1 MRASFSGRAWAPDS
15 QTPTAAWHRGRS
27 SLRHVGWCAQTNPT
41 THKTHLFLFLPSSS
55 EPREARVAYTRGPFF
70 LSLSPPKKPWATA
83 TVKPRPHNNISNTH
97 RPSALHPQIRVL
109 SSFPTSPRPSP
120 PLFHFPRS
128 HTFTADGLRL
138 GLHDRLTT
146 STDATSGGVP
156 PARAARAS
164 AHASRPRREVTEAQA
179 PPVAAQ
185 KAARGSPGGA
195 SSTVAASARR
205 PPAPARVTPPNRSVT
220 PNRRVSHR

>member
-1 MRASFSGRAWAPDS
+1 MPGGPVPARRVPRRSGNTGVAVSSSPRLAKKTKRVNGFACGRVFSGRAWAPDS

-41 THKTHLFLFLPSSS
+41 THKTYLFLFLPSSS

-120 PLFHFPRS
+120 PLFHFPHS
-128 HTFTADGLRL
+128 HTFTAI
-138 GLHDRLTT
+138 
-146 STDATSGGVP
+146 SG
-156 PARAARAS
+156 R
-164 AHASRPRREVTEAQA
+164 
-179 PPVAAQ
+179 
-185 KAARGSPGGA
+185 
-195 SSTVAASARR
+195 
-205 PPAPARVTPPNRSVT
+205 APAWSP
-220 PNRRVSHR
+220 